1 MVLSSQSYG
10 SLTMGAY
17 SDADAKSDRQVADLE
32 SSGNNRMNSR
42 KEKEDVVFETPFG
55 VTLRGKNQLRA
66 AVQTMAF
73 GALLMGYGVFHVVSS
88 ATGPSEDGSE
98 LRLLEEE
105 VAECAN
111 TAGTWWEL
119 LLYILGILYTFLALA
134 IVCDEFFVPALEEL
148 SGPHRMNL
156 SMDVAGKLQYR
167 FEVGGLLTVQT
178 LTTSVIC
185 SIYVFDHRCYSDGSR
200 WVCS

>member
-10 SLTMGAY
+10 SLNMGTY
-17 SDADAKSDRQVADLE
+17 SDADPNSDLQVADLE
-32 SSGNNRMNSR
+32 SSGKNRMNTR

-73 GALLMGYGVFHVVSS
+73 GALLMGYGVFHVISS
-88 ATGPSEDGSE
+88 ATGPSEEGSE

-105 VAECAN
+105 VEACAN

-156 SMDVAGKLQYR
+156 SMDVAGKLQYGC
-167 FEVGGLLTVQT
+167 EAEGLLSGAR
-178 LTTSVIC
+178 LSVTQ
-185 SIYVFDHRCYSDGSR
+185 H
-200 WVCS
+200 

>member
-10 SLTMGAY
+10 SLTMGTY
-17 SDADAKSDRQVADLE
+17 SDADAESDRQVADLE
-32 SSGNNRMNSR
+32 SSGKNRMNSR

-73 GALLMGYGVFHVVSS
+73 GALLMGYGVFHVISS

-105 VAECAN
+105 VAECVN

-156 SMDVAGKLQYR
+156 SMDVAGKLQYG

-185 SIYVFDHRCYSDGSR
+185 SIHVFDHRCYSDGSR